1 MFHTQQEI
9 NQTWKGKMIKVE
21 ILLMENCV
29 FWGLMGCNSPKK

>member
-21 ILLMENCV
+21 ILLTENCM
-29 FWGLMGCNSPKK
+29 FWGLMG